1 MCGRFALA
9 RYPEEVTRLFDLAEC
24 ADFSP
29 RYNIAPATDIPVI
42 RRSPN
47 NQNVLHLLHWGLV
60 PHWSKDPTSGSRL
73 INARSESLTEKPS
86 FRSAFARRRCLIPA
100 DGFYEWDR
108 QGTTKQPY
116 YFTERNGE
124 LLAFGG
130 LWESWTAPDGSL
142 LRTTCIITTDSIGEV
157 ALIHDRMP
165 LVIPRDKVAVWL
177 TGTPEEAQQFLRPPP
192 YYSMRSWPVSRNVNR
207 VQEESPQ
214 LIEPILSAVSTPE
227 VPHEHSPF

>member
-9 RYPEEVTRLFDLAEC
+9 RCPDEVTRLFDLAEC
-24 ADFSP
+24 ADFAP
-29 RYNIAPATDIPVI
+29 RYNIAPTTDIPVI

-47 NQNVLHLLHWGLV
+47 QQNVLHLLRWGLI

-100 DGFYEWDR
+100 DGFYEWDL

-116 YFTERNGE
+116 YFTESNGE
-124 LLAFGG
+124 LLSFGG

-142 LRTTCIITTDSIGEV
+142 LRTTCIITTQATGEV

-165 LVIPRDKVAVWL
+165 LIIQLQDVVAWL
-177 TGTPEEAQQFLRPPP
+177 TGTP
-192 YYSMRSWPVSRNVNR
+192 
-207 VQEESPQ
+207 
-214 LIEPILSAVSTPE
+214 
-227 VPHEHSPF
+227 

>member
-9 RYPEEVTRLFDLAEC
+9 RCPDEVTRLFDLAEC
-24 ADFSP
+24 ADFTP
-29 RYNIAPATDIPVI
+29 RYNIAPTTDIPVI
-42 RRSPN
+42 RRSPT
-47 NQNVLHLLHWGLV
+47 NQNVLHLLRWGLI

-142 LRTTCIITTDSIGEV
+142 LRTTCIITTQATGEV

-165 LVIPRDKVAVWL
+165 LMIQLQDVVAWL
-177 TGTPEEAQQFLRPPP
+177 TGTPEEAQKLLRPAS
-192 YYSMRSWPVSRNVNR
+192 YGILRSWPVSRNVNR
-207 VQEESPQ
+207 VQEEGPE
-214 LIEPILSAVSTPE
+214 LIEPILSAVPPPQGTP
-227 VPHEHSPF
+227 

>member
-9 RYPEEVTRLFDLAEC
+9 RCPDEVTQLFDLAEC
-24 ADFSP
+24 SDFGP

-42 RRSPN
+42 RRSPTQ
-47 NQNVLHLLHWGLV
+47 QNVLHLLRWGLI

-130 LWESWTAPDGSL
+130 LWESWQAPDGTL
-142 LRTTCIITTDSIGEV
+142 LRTTCIITTRSTGEV

-165 LVIPRDKVAVWL
+165 LIIPMDKVTAWL
-177 TGTPEEAQQFLRPPP
+177 TGTPEEVQKLLRPAS
-192 YYSMRSWPVSRNVNR
+192 YGTLRSWPVSCNVNR
-207 VQEESPQ
+207 VTAEGLQLLKSIQSFVPPPQE
-214 LIEPILSAVSTPE
+214 TP
-227 VPHEHSPF
+227 

>member
-9 RYPEEVTRLFDLAEC
+9 RCPDEETRRFDLAEC
-24 ADFSP
+24 ADFTP
-29 RYNIAPATDIPVI
+29 RYNIVPTTDIPVI
-42 RRSPN
+42 RCSPTH
-47 NQNVLHLLHWGLV
+47 QNVLHQLRWGLV
-60 PHWSKDPTSGSRL
+60 PHWSKDPTIGSRL

-142 LRTTCIITTDSIGEV
+142 LRTTCIITTQATGEV

-165 LVIPRDKVAVWL
+165 LIIPMDKVTAWL
-177 TGTPEEAQQFLRPPP
+177 TGTPEEVQKLLRPAS
-192 YYSMRSWPVSRNVNR
+192 YETLRSWPVSRNVNR
-207 VQEESPQ
+207 VQEEGPK
-214 LIEPILSAVSTPE
+214 LIEPILSAVQQPQGTL
-227 VPHEHSPF
+227 

>member
-1 MCGRFALA
+1 MCGRFALV
-9 RYPEEVTRLFDLAEC
+9 RCPEEVTRYFDLAEC
-24 ADFSP
+24 ADFTP

-42 RRSPN
+42 RRSPT
-47 NQNVLHLLHWGLV
+47 NQNVLHLLRWGLI

-142 LRTTCIITTDSIGEV
+142 LRTTCIITTQATGEV

-165 LVIPRDKVAVWL
+165 LMIQLQDVVAWL
-177 TGTPEEAQQFLRPPP
+177 TGTPEEAQKLLRPAS
-192 YYSMRSWPVSRNVNR
+192 YGILRSWPVSRNVNR
-207 VQEESPQ
+207 AQEEGSK
-214 LIEPILSAVSTPE
+214 LIEPILSTIPPPRGTP
-227 VPHEHSPF
+227 

>member
-9 RYPEEVTRLFDLAEC
+9 RCPEEVTRLFDLAEC
-24 ADFSP
+24 ADFTP
-29 RYNIAPATDIPVI
+29 RHNIAPTTDIPVI
-42 RRSPN
+42 RRSPT
-47 NQNVLHLLHWGLV
+47 NQNVLHLLRWGLI
-60 PHWSKDPTSGSRL
+60 PHWSKVPTSGSRL

-100 DGFYEWDR
+100 DGFYEWER

-142 LRTTCIITTDSIGEV
+142 LRTTCIITTQATGEV

-165 LVIPRDKVAVWL
+165 LIIQLQDVVAWL
-177 TGTPEEAQQFLRPPP
+177 TGTPEEAQKLLRPAS
-192 YYSMRSWPVSRNVNR
+192 YGILRSWPVSRNVNR
-207 VQEESPQ
+207 VQEEGPK
-214 LIEPILSAVSTPE
+214 LIEPILSAVPPPQGTL
-227 VPHEHSPF
+227 

>member
-9 RYPEEVTRLFDLAEC
+9 RCPDEVTRLFDLAEC
-24 ADFSP
+24 ADFTP
-29 RYNIAPATDIPVI
+29 RYNIAPANDIPVI
-42 RRSPN
+42 RRSPT
-47 NQNVLHLLHWGLV
+47 NQNVLHLLRWGLV
-60 PHWSKDPTSGSRL
+60 PHWSKDPTIGSRL

-86 FRSAFARRRCLIPA
+86 FRSAFARHRCLIPA

-142 LRTTCIITTDSIGEV
+142 LRTTSIITTQATGEV

-165 LVIPRDKVAVWL
+165 LIIPLQDVVAWL
-177 TGTPEEAQQFLRPPP
+177 TGTPEEVQKLMRPAS
-192 YYSMRSWPVSRNVNR
+192 YGILRSWPVSRNVNR
-207 VQEESPQ
+207 VQEEGSK
-214 LIEPILSAVSTPE
+214 LIEPILSDVSPPRGTP
-227 VPHEHSPF
+227 

>member
-9 RYPEEVTRLFDLAEC
+9 RCPDELTRLFDLAEC
-24 ADFSP
+24 ADFTP
-29 RYNIAPATDIPVI
+29 RYNIAPGTDIPVI
-42 RRSPN
+42 RRSLTH
-47 NQNVLHLLHWGLV
+47 QHVLHRLRWGLV
-60 PHWSKDPTSGSRL
+60 PHWSKGPTLGSRL

-116 YFTERNGE
+116 YFTESNGE

-130 LWESWTAPDGSL
+130 LWESWTTPDGSL
-142 LRTTCIITTDSIGEV
+142 LRTTCIITTQATGEV

-165 LVIPRDKVAVWL
+165 LIIPMDKVTAWL
-177 TGTPEEAQQFLRPPP
+177 TGTPEEVQKLLRPTA
-192 YYSMRSWPVSRNVNR
+192 YGILRSWPVSRNVNR
-207 VQEESPQ
+207 VQEEGSQ
-214 LIEPILSAVSTPE
+214 LIEPILSAVPRG
-227 VPHEHSPF
+227 

>member
-9 RYPEEVTRLFDLAEC
+9 RCPDEVTRLFDLAEC
-24 ADFSP
+24 ADFTP

-42 RRSPN
+42 RRSPT
-47 NQNVLHLLHWGLV
+47 NQNVLHLLRWGLI
-60 PHWSKDPTSGSRL
+60 PHWSKDSTSGSRL

-124 LLAFGG
+124 LLAVGG

-142 LRTTCIITTDSIGEV
+142 LRTTCIITTQATGEV

-165 LVIPRDKVAVWL
+165 LIIQHRDVGTWL
-177 TGTPEEAQQFLRPPP
+177 TGTPEEVQKLLRPAS
-192 YYSMRSWPVSRNVNR
+192 YGTLRSWPVSRKVNR
-207 VQEESPQ
+207 VQEEGSK
-214 LIEPILSAVSTPE
+214 LIEPILSAVSPR
-227 VPHEHSPF
+227 